1 MNRFCQEIWTQVEQV
16 LEKVSSVQWLSR
28 VRLFVDTQKVPN
40 LIEEEIKSLNSFT
53 TIIEITSIIWN
64 LPTKEVSSLDSITEF
79 YVVVV

>member
-1 MNRFCQEIWTQVEQV
+1 MNRLCQEIWTQVEQV

-64 LPTKEVSSLDSITEF
+64 LPTKEISSLDSITE
-79 YVVVV
+79 V

>member
-1 MNRFCQEIWTQVEQV
+1 MNRLCQEIWTQVEQV

-28 VRLFVDTQKVPN
+28 VWLFVDTQKVPN

-64 LPTKEVSSLDSITEF
+64 LPTKEISSLDSITE
-79 YVVVV
+79 V

>member
-64 LPTKEVSSLDSITEF
+64 LPTKEISSLDSITE
-79 YVVVV
+79 V

>member
-40 LIEEEIKSLNSFT
+40 LIEEEIKSLNRFT

-64 LPTKEVSSLDSITEF
+64 LPTKEVSSLDSITE
-79 YVVVV
+79 V

>member
-28 VRLFVDTQKVPN
+28 VWLFVDTQKVPN
-40 LIEEEIKSLNSFT
+40 LIEEEIKSLNRFT

-64 LPTKEVSSLDSITEF
+64 LPTKEISSLDSITE
-79 YVVVV
+79 V

>member
-40 LIEEEIKSLNSFT
+40 LIEEEIKSLNS
-53 TIIEITSIIWN
+53 
-64 LPTKEVSSLDSITEF
+64 LQLL
-79 YVVVV
+79 

>member
-64 LPTKEVSSLDSITEF
+64 LPTKEVSSLDSITE
-79 YVVVV
+79 V

>member
-1 MNRFCQEIWTQVEQV
+1 MNRLCQEIWTQVEQV

-40 LIEEEIKSLNSFT
+40 LIEEEIKSLNRFT

-64 LPTKEVSSLDSITEF
+64 LPTKEISSLDSITE
-79 YVVVV
+79 V

>member
-40 LIEEEIKSLNSFT
+40 LIEEEIKSLNRFT

-64 LPTKEVSSLDSITEF
+64 LPTKEISSLDSITE
-79 YVVVV
+79 V

>member
-28 VRLFVDTQKVPN
+28 VWLFVDTQKVPN

-64 LPTKEVSSLDSITEF
+64 LPTKEVSSLDSITE
-79 YVVVV
+79 V

>member
-1 MNRFCQEIWTQVEQV
+1 MNRLCQEIWTQVEQV

-64 LPTKEVSSLDSITEF
+64 LPTKEVSSLDSITE
-79 YVVVV
+79 V

>member
-28 VRLFVDTQKVPN
+28 VWLFVDTQKVPN

-64 LPTKEVSSLDSITEF
+64 LPTKEISSLDSITE
-79 YVVVV
+79 V

>member
-28 VRLFVDTQKVPN
+28 VWLFVDTQKVPN
-40 LIEEEIKSLNSFT
+40 LIEEEIKSLNRFT

-64 LPTKEVSSLDSITEF
+64 LPTKEVSSLDSITE
-79 YVVVV
+79 V